1 MVRVVALPVALLLR
15 GRPLLDARGVRPNL
29 GHPSCPRHVGASC
42 SVRRKAGDSVKR
54 LKRAYDSDKVFRL
67 NQNIGPD

>member
-1 MVRVVALPVALLLR
+1 MAFTFRLE
-15 GRPLLDARGVRPNL
+15 
-29 GHPSCPRHVGASC
+29 HPDGSPSGASYGAAKYE
-42 SVRRKAGDSVKR
+42 RLKR

>member
-1 MVRVVALPVALLLR
+1 VTLSVAAKYECL
-15 GRPLLDARGVRPNL
+15 
-29 GHPSCPRHVGASC
+29 
-42 SVRRKAGDSVKR
+42 KR